1 MLSITNIYISLK
13 LISRLN
19 NIGHVIEI
27 DVFTLKLYASKMLP
41 LASAFNLTP
50 TQSNLEEECR

>member
-50 TQSNLEEECR
+50 T